1 MEYTHDDAGL
11 ARQPIGYW
19 APTAGRAVVAHIRGA
34 LGELGLNQP
43 QWWVLNQLDEHPDGQ
58 ARAEL
63 SAFLQG
69 YLEEGATLD
78 DDIGSLASRGLVQ
91 EDGPLLRITTE
102 GRALRARAAARQQAV
117 RAEVHAGI
125 PDEEFVRAVKVL
137 QRMIHNVGAPAW
149 HH

>member
-34 LGELGLNQP
+34 LGVLGLNQP
-43 QWWVLNQLDEHPDGQ
+43 QWWVLSQLTEHPDGK
-58 ARAEL
+58 ARKEL

-78 DDIGSLASRGLVQ
+78 GDIDSLVSRGLVQ
-91 EDGPLLRITTE
+91 EDGPLLRVTTE
-102 GRALRARAAARQQAV
+102 GGALQARAAARQQAV
-117 RAEVHAGI
+117 REEIHAGI
-125 PDEEFVRAVKVL
+125 PDEEYVRTVKVL
-137 QRMIHNVGAPAW
+137 QRMIHNVGAKAW